1 MIDQEFIR
9 KLSQQAAGLFPAAAE
24 ARARVEA
31 SLQSL
36 LQDSLS
42 HLPLASREELLV
54 QRELLERARER
65 ITVLETRLAELEQ
78 RLQS

>member
-9 KLSQQAAGLFPAAAE
+9 KLSQQAAGLLPAAAE

-36 LQDSLS
+36 LQESLS
-42 HLPLASREELLV
+42 HLPLASREELLA
-54 QRELLERARER
+54 QREHLERARQR
-65 ITVLETRLAELEQ
+65 ITELEARIAELER
-78 RLQS
+78 RLQA